1 LLQLLPRWA
10 DNKSIEGRD
19 MTTMTVA
26 AIQMSMAD
34 DVATNVA
41 TAERLVRAAAK
52 QGAQIILIPELFES
66 HYFCKDQRVEDLERA
81 QPIDGHPTIA
91 HFQQV
96 AQELSVVLPISVFER
111 SNNVLFNTVAI
122 VDADGSMLGIYR
134 KSHIPDGPGYT
145 EKYYFSPGD
154 TGFRV
159 WETMHGVIGVGIC
172 WDQWFP
178 ETARSMALLGAEVL
192 LYPTAIG
199 SEPPNPSWDSSGH
212 WQRVMQ
218 GHAGANVMPLVA
230 ANRTGLE
237 VGVNNEITFYGSSFI
252 ADATGAK
259 IAEANREEETVLIAS
274 FDREQLRTMRNAWGL
289 FRDRRPELYFPLVT
303 LDGDIA

>member
-81 QPIDGHPTIA
+81 RPIDDHPTIA
-91 HFQQV
+91 HFQKV

-259 IAEANREEETVLIAS
+259 VAEANRQEETVLIAS